1 MHAEEQKEEVKE
13 EEKDEL
19 LDRQKELADDIL
31 SAKSLESDS
40 ESEEEEPQVQE
51 PIEIIQQG

>member
-1 MHAEEQKEEVKE
+1 MMHAEEQKMEVKE

-40 ESEEEEPQVQE
+40 ESEEEEP
-51 PIEIIQQG
+51 

>member
-1 MHAEEQKEEVKE
+1 MMHAEEQKMEVKE

-31 SAKSLESDS
+31 SVK
-40 ESEEEEPQVQE
+40 
-51 PIEIIQQG
+51 